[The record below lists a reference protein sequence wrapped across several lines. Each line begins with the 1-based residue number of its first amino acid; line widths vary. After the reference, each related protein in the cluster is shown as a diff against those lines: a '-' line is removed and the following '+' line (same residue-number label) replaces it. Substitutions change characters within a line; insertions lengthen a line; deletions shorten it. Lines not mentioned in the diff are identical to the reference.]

1 MIDLKHHLFEAQ
13 GQKLRSSRAES
24 NWPLQATVARV
35 GQNSSSVQLDAA
47 YHVGTAVL
55 AYVAR
60 SGQLD
65 SALDERSFRAHFL
78 FALQGIE
85 NKHDTTNN
93 SPFSSTIA
101 SVDVINVK
109 HDIGYRQK
117 PVFCIKEE
125 VI

>member
-65 SALDERSFRAHFL
+65 SALDERSFNHL
-78 FALQGIE
+78 
-85 NKHDTTNN
+85 
-93 SPFSSTIA
+93 
-101 SVDVINVK
+101 
-109 HDIGYRQK
+109 
-117 PVFCIKEE
+117 
-125 VI
+125 